1 MTYSLQAQKRSGK
14 DAQDVRAKGLV
25 PGVVYGPDRESA
37 SVSVNALELQKIYNE
52 AGESTLIDFTFE
64 GEKMVKVLIQDLQYA
79 PVKGNITH
87 VDFRQIQMGVEME
100 ATVELEY
107 VGMSSAVKEL
117 GGTLS
122 VMKDELDVKCLP
134 ENLVTSIQVDIS
146 VLNSFE
152 DAIHVKDLK
161 LPQGVVS
168 VESPDLLLTKVVAPL
183 SEDEQKAMEAGDAT
197 SIEDIEVEE
206 KGKKEE
212 EGAVADDKKEDKSA
226 QGGSTSGGKDEKKD
240 SKKGSK

>member
-146 VLNSFE
+146 VLNSFD
-152 DAIHVKDLK
+152 DAIHVKDLQ

-168 VESPDLLLTKVVAPL
+168 TESLDLLLAKVVAPL

-212 EGAVADDKKEDKSA
+212 GVVADGKKEDKFA